1 MTYRL
6 LACDLDGTLLTRQK
20 SISPRTRLALNAAAR
35 GGCQVVVATGRS
47 FRVARYFCDGI
58 SLDAPQITYNG
69 AVIYD
74 PRREAVLSQYLLPP
88 TYTAPGIDFFRAAR
102 VPVAYFTP
110 ERLYLDETM
119 PRPHIWMPGA
129 PELISPVADVH
140 DYARL
145 PCIKLVGQS
154 DALTIAALRP
164 RAVEQFGDA
173 LYVTQ
178 TSTELLELL
187 HPEVSKGAALRRIAH
202 MLHIGREQ
210 IIAFGDSHNDLDML
224 QFAGTGVAM
233 GNASAEVKE
242 IADLVTLGN
251 EEDGIAAALERL
263 RAV

>member
-20 SISPRTRLALNAAAR
+20 SISPRTLQALNAAAR
-35 GGCQVVVATGRS
+35 GGCQIVVATGRS
-47 FRVARYFCDGI
+47 FRVARYFCQG
-58 SLDAPQITYNG
+58 LVLNAPQITYNG

-74 PRREAVLSQYLLPP
+74 PRQDAVLSQYLLPHA
-88 TYTAPGIDFFRAAR
+88 YTAPGIDFFREAR

-110 ERLYLDETM
+110 ERVYLDETM
-119 PRPHIWMPGA
+119 PRPHTWMPGA
-129 PELISPVADVH
+129 PELINLVADIH
-140 DYARL
+140 QYAGL
-145 PCIKLVGQS
+145 PCIKIVGHG

-178 TSTELLELL
+178 TATELLELL

-202 MLHIGREQ
+202 MLEIKREE

-224 QFAGTGVAM
+224 EFAGLGVAM
-233 GNASAEVKE
+233 GNASAEIKE
-242 IADLVTLGN
+242 IADQVTLGN
-251 EEDGIAAALERL
+251 EEDGIAVALERL
-263 RAV
+263 AAV